1 MKKVQITYS
10 YSKLDKQHQYGIFT
24 NFLSPTYENWVWFG
38 IGQVINTKPKFV
50 IYPYQIEGKTI
61 YSPNTDMSRTS
72 ADVLGRKIA
81 KKILA
86 HYEKIKK

>member
-1 MKKVQITYS
+1 MKNVQITYS
-10 YSKLDKQHQYGIFT
+10 YSELDKQHQYGIFV
-24 NFLSPTYENWVWFG
+24 NFIYTTYENWIWFG

-50 IYPYQIEGKTI
+50 IYPYPIKGKII
-61 YSPNTDMSRTS
+61 YSVNIDMTKTS

-86 HYEKIKK
+86 HYEKIK